1 MGEYTHSVGLGTM
14 CSELRVSWLLGKGVG
29 AGGLPAKGLSG
40 KKPTRGVG
48 RVGGHT
54 QGCKGTVLNREVVN
68 PV

>member
-1 MGEYTHSVGLGTM
+1 MARCMAHSIGLGTM
-14 CSELRVSWLLGKGVG
+14 CTELCQLASGEGGGGR
-29 AGGLPAKGLSG
+29 GLPAKGLSG
-40 KKPTRGVG
+40 KKPTRGG